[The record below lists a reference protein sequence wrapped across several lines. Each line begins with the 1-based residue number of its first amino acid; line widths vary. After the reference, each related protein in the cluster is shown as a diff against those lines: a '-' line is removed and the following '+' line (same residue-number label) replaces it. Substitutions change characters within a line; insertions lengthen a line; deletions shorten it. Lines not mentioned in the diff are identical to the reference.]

1 MTAIA
6 KLLVLLNAFVAVA
19 ICSWAIATYINR
31 TDPAEAADLAG
42 EKLNA
47 KVKRQNDEVKLA
59 QQSYPGRLGDI
70 DAAETDLAQVKFKIK
85 QRLDQA
91 LTGTFVRNPIP
102 MGKIDLIDK
111 PDPAL
116 SPPILGLDGKPL
128 QGRKKLEKELDESV
142 RRASDASKEIEG
154 YAKEQSEIGPKINV
168 QDARAARLKFILLA
182 HFNEIEYLGDEKVNW
197 ENRTVSLVRRRN
209 QLQTRLADLEAA
221 VKTSALVAPENN
233 K

>member
-6 KLLVLLNAFVAVA
+6 KLLVLLNAFAAIA
-19 ICSWAIATYINR
+19 ICSWAMATYINR

-42 EKLNA
+42 EKLTA

-59 QQSYPGRLGDI
+59 QYSYPARLGDI
-70 DAAETDLAQVKFKIK
+70 DVAEIDLAQVKARIK

-91 LTGTFVRNPIP
+91 LTGTFVKDPIP
-102 MGKIDLIDK
+102 MGKIDLIAN
-111 PDPAL
+111 PDPKISA
-116 SPPILGLDGKPL
+116 PILGLDGKPL
-128 QGRKKLEKELDESV
+128 QGRKKLEKDLDENV
-142 RRASDASKEIEG
+142 RRAADASKEIEG
-154 YAKEQSEIGPKINV
+154 YAKQQAEIGPRITIE
-168 QDARAARLKFILLA
+168 DARAARLKYILLA
-182 HFNEIEYLGDEKVNW
+182 HFSEIEYLGDEKVNW

-221 VKTSALVAPENN
+221 VKTSTTIAPATN

>member
-6 KLLVLLNAFVAVA
+6 KLLVLLNAFAAIA
-19 ICSWAIATYINR
+19 ICSWAMATYINR

-42 EKLNA
+42 EKLTA
-47 KVKRQNDEVKLA
+47 KVKRQNDEAKLA
-59 QQSYPGRLGDI
+59 QYSYPARLTDI
-70 DAAETDLAQVKFKIK
+70 DAAEIDLAQVKSKIK

-102 MGKIDLIDK
+102 MGKIDLIPN
-111 PDPAL
+111 PDPTL

-142 RRASDASKEIEG
+142 RRASDAAKEIEG
-154 YAKEQSEIGPKINV
+154 YAKQQAGIGPRITIE
-168 QDARAARLKFILLA
+168 DARAARLKTILLA

-209 QLQTRLADLEAA
+209 QLQSRLADLEAA
-221 VKTSALVAPENN
+221 LRINTTPSTN